1 MAMAVVIARTCRISR
16 YAILCAA
23 YSSVIVMHRDCV
35 DRDRGVLARKVE
47 IELQRLQPPRY
58 SHARDKAYFRN
69 RFVGILFC
77 RGLRWPTA
85 ETLSAGAG
93 VKCLSHYRTDSY
105 AAIQLMESLLTA

>member
-69 RFVGILFC
+69 RFMRILFC
-77 RGLRWPTA
+77 RELRWATA

-93 VKCLSHYRTDSY
+93 VKCLSQYRAVSC
-105 AAIQLMESLLTA
+105 AAIQLIGSLLTA